1 MKQGLLRLALSHS
14 VMELLGVMSDEDR
27 GSFSFANW
35 SGAATGGV
43 SRQSYK
49 QKVAQVMIG
58 RTRA

>member
-1 MKQGLLRLALSHS
+1 
-14 VMELLGVMSDEDR
+14 MSDEDR
-27 GSFSFANW
+27 GPFSFANW

-58 RTRA
+58 RTRASIVTAMSTFRKKIASNPV